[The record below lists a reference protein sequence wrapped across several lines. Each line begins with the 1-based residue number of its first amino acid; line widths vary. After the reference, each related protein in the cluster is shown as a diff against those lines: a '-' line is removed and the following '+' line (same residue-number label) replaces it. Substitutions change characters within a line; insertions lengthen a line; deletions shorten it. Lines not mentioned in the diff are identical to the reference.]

1 MKRLNRFGVS
11 MEDDLLRKFDLLI
24 AHRGYTNRSEAI
36 RDLVR
41 EKLIDESV
49 HRSNTPAF
57 GIISYVYDHHQREL
71 EGTLSDFQHHHFR
84 QIVSS
89 THIHID
95 HDTCLESVI
104 MKGKADE
111 LQKIAHKILSY
122 KGVKH
127 GKLILTTSLT

>member
-1 MKRLNRFGVS
+1 MKTLNRFGVS
-11 MEDDLLRKFDLLI
+11 MEDDLLQKFDLLI
-24 AHRGYTNRSEAI
+24 ARRGYTNRSEAI

-41 EKLIDESV
+41 QTLVEESV
-49 HRSNTPAF
+49 HRSKTPTF

-71 EGTLSDFQHHHFR
+71 EGMLTDFQHHHVK

-89 THIHID
+89 THVHID

-104 MKGKADE
+104 MKGKALE
-111 LQKIAHKILSY
+111 LQRIADKILSL

-127 GKLILTTSLT
+127 GKLILTSSLS